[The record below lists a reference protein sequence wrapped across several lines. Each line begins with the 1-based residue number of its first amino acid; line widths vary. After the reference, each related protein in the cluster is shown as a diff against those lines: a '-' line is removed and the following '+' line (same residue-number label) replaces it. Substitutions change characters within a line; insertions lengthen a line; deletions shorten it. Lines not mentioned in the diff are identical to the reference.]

1 MPPARKILLLNP
13 PGKKSYL
20 RDYYCPNVAKARYVW
35 PPGDLLLQSGILSQ
49 VHFLKVIDAIASGL
63 SPQKTLGEIE
73 RFQPDLIFFLTSSLS
88 WEEDRDF
95 LRQLKT
101 GFHPV
106 LIGSGDMLQFQG
118 EKIFR
123 ENLFLDGILLDLI
136 SDSILKFLDHPGV
149 TIPNLIYRNNHEIV
163 SGPRIRPADP
173 FEVPAAKYEL
183 FPISRYSLPFGNP
196 GLWGSSYTSY
206 GCPYSC
212 YFCPVPEM
220 GFRLR
225 KVENIIEEL
234 HHLQSLKINNLVF
247 RDSSLTNVLP
257 HTLDLINRMKAENL
271 YFNWICH
278 SRPDTITPQFL
289 QLMRQSGCFLIM
301 FGIENGNEEVRKI
314 HKMTISNE
322 EIRALFQACRE
333 SKIKILAHF
342 ILGLPGESPDSVQD
356 TINFAINS
364 GCDYMSFNILF
375 SRSATAIP
383 TIDHI
388 PLSGKQ
394 RIKILRRA
402 HRKFYL
408 RPRIM
413 YHHLAGIKSLSQL
426 WDNIRSGISLF
437 RNKT

>member
-149 TIPNLIYRNNHEIV
+149 TIPNLIY
-163 SGPRIRPADP
+163 P
-173 FEVPAAKYEL
+173 
-183 FPISRYSLPFGNP
+183 LP
-196 GLWGSSYTSY
+196 
-206 GCPYSC
+206 
-212 YFCPVPEM
+212 
-220 GFRLR
+220 
-225 KVENIIEEL
+225 K
-234 HHLQSLKINNLVF
+234 
-247 RDSSLTNVLP
+247 
-257 HTLDLINRMKAENL
+257 
-271 YFNWICH
+271 
-278 SRPDTITPQFL
+278 
-289 QLMRQSGCFLIM
+289 
-301 FGIENGNEEVRKI
+301 
-314 HKMTISNE
+314 
-322 EIRALFQACRE
+322 
-333 SKIKILAHF
+333 
-342 ILGLPGESPDSVQD
+342 
-356 TINFAINS
+356 
-364 GCDYMSFNILF
+364 
-375 SRSATAIP
+375 P
-383 TIDHI
+383 TV
-388 PLSGKQ
+388 
-394 RIKILRRA
+394 
-402 HRKFYL
+402 
-408 RPRIM
+408 
-413 YHHLAGIKSLSQL
+413 
-426 WDNIRSGISLF
+426 
-437 RNKT
+437 